1 VVVVVVVVAIVV
13 AVVVVVEVVVEIAAE
28 VVAVEVVIEIVV
40 VAMMMMMM
48 MMVVVVVV
56 VVVKKNTILNSNY
69 KFPFDNSQFDLH
81 ISSTILLD
89 FYSRV
94 CLYLFRIIYVPLRL
108 ILIFQDLEVEFVSR

>member
-1 VVVVVVVVAIVV
+1 VIEV
-13 AVVVVVEVVVEIAAE
+13 AVAVELVAEIAVEVAAE
-28 VVAVEVVIEIVV
+28 VVAVEIAIEVVAVV

-48 MMVVVVVV
+48 M
-56 VVVKKNTILNSNY
+56 KNTILNSNY

-94 CLYLFRIIYVPLRL
+94 CLYLFWIIYVPLRL

>member
-1 VVVVVVVVAIVV
+1 
-13 AVVVVVEVVVEIAAE
+13 VEVAAE
-28 VVAVEVVIEIVV
+28 VVAVEIAIEVAAEVVAIEVVVVAVV

-48 MMVVVVVV
+48 M
-56 VVVKKNTILNSNY
+56 KNTILNSNY

-94 CLYLFRIIYVPLRL
+94 CLYLFQIIYVLLRL
-108 ILIFQDLEVEFVSR
+108 ILIFQYLEVELVSR